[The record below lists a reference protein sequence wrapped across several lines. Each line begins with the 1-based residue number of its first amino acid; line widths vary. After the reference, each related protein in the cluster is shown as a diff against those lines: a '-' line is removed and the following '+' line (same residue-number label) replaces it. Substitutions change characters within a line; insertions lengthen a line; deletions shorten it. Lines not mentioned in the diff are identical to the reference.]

1 MPPAKSPAA
10 RAARVPARD
19 SRSSQNVATARLPA
33 FGQLIPSGRS
43 VAVGLALLVLAVG
56 AYAAALETSVFAVHT
71 LDVRGGTPQ
80 LRAEA
85 RQALQGE
92 LGRSLLRVD
101 GADID
106 RRLSTLPGISSLKY
120 DRDFPN
126 TLRVT
131 VRAERPV
138 LVLRRGPDAFLVSA
152 TGRVLRTLAHP
163 RLSSLPRLWL
173 PSHTAVTVS
182 AKLPPDGG
190 GGAAVALAALRG
202 VKLPAS
208 VQTVS
213 VGSSN
218 LTLVLHSGFQIRL
231 GDAGDIR
238 LKLAIAR
245 HVVRAAGVGATSTG
259 YLDVSVPERPV
270 LDFNSQVT
278 G

>member
-1 MPPAKSPAA
+1 VPPAKSPAA

-19 SRSSQNVATARLPA
+19 SLSSRNVADIRLPGL
-33 FGQLIPSGRS
+33 GQLIPSGRS
-43 VAVGLALLVLAVG
+43 VLVGLLLLVLAAG
-56 AYAAALETSVFAVHT
+56 AYAAALETSIFAVRT

-92 LGRSLLRVD
+92 VGRSLLRVD
-101 GADID
+101 GADLD
-106 RRLSTLPGISSLKY
+106 RRLAALPGLSSLKY
-120 DRDFPN
+120 NRDFPN

-138 LVLRRGPDAFLVSA
+138 LVLRRGADAFLVSA
-152 TGRVLRTLAHP
+152 TGRVLRTLVHP
-163 RLSSLPRLWL
+163 HLSSLPRLWL

-182 AKLPPDGG
+182 AKLAPEDG
-190 GGAAVALAALRG
+190 GGAAVALAALKG
-202 VKLPAS
+202 VKLPAP
-208 VQTVS
+208 VQTVG
-213 VGSSN
+213 VGGGN
-218 LTLVLHSGFQIRL
+218 LTLLLSSGFQIRL

-245 HVVRAAGVGATSTG
+245 HIVRAAGVGPTSTG
-259 YLDVSVPERPV
+259 YLDVSVPQRAV
-270 LDFNSQVT
+270 LNFNSQVK